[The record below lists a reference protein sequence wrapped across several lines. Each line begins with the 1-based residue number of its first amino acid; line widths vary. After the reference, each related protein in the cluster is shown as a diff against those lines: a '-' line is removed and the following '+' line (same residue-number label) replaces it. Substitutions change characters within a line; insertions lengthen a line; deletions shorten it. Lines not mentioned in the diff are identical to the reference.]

1 MTNHAKNPILS
12 TQRTSDPY
20 VPTAAPKGV
29 HQATPFPPVE
39 PNSQQ
44 RAGETMNQF
53 FERRAKANADRAT
66 RETVQA
72 RESRLQQEKNASTG
86 AVPGRKGARVYV
98 WEKSNGFYIR
108 RAAGRSNYEDV
119 WDEYG
124 PLQRRYNSFQN
135 EWDVCEAFGP
145 EGGDDDD
152 DDGDDDGGE
161 DGLDGHDG
169 YDFRPFE
176 EDDDPDAPSEP
187 FPDRPDLEDGQLPL
201 ALPSHTSDATA
212 EYKVVTASFSDAAY
226 MRFGCLLPKTAV
238 QSQGL
243 QLPPSDE
250 VYDIPRNLGL
260 LDFHDQTQEIYC
272 VQWNIEVHREFLNG
286 QLHFVISERN
296 HDSDL
301 YVLLES
307 ATTALEIV
315 RQGWGPSLKDV
326 IEPLLAR
333 GMRFRV
339 CFRATKDRTPTP
351 PARRLYSG
359 LGYRSPNY
367 KADAQDY
374 QAYVTIRD
382 QFFLSPRGRA
392 ALLHGGLIAR
402 LARPMV
408 SDEDV
413 LRGPTDDATVDG
425 IRLWDGRSPSAY
437 WDDSLTD
444 HEIDLICGVYH
455 VSTGAWSFFFS
466 FFLADHGADYHCR
479 ASGSWSLVRRANIH
493 SVLVAQTRSP

>member
-135 EWDVCEAFGP
+135 EWD
-145 EGGDDDD
+145 
-152 DDGDDDGGE
+152 
-161 DGLDGHDG
+161 
-169 YDFRPFE
+169 
-176 EDDDPDAPSEP
+176 DDDPDAPSEP

-226 MRFGCLLPKTAV
+226 MRFGCLLPKMGV

-243 QLPPSDE
+243 QLPPSDVAKRILGDLELNPTHPAQIHNFCVYLAYCKIAKE

-408 SDEDV
+408 SDKDV